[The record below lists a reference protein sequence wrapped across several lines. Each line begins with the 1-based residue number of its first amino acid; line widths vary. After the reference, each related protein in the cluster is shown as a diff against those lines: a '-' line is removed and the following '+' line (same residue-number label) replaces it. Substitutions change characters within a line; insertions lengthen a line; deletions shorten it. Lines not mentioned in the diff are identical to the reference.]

1 MVTAP
6 AKLFSQNGVLNVT
19 FNYFTTVDSSG
30 RTLFCFTTSNGLQ
43 GPTLHVLPGD
53 TLNISVTN
61 QVPAP
66 PPGSPTEVVSNS
78 SNNMAAFNSHVV
90 GLRGAPGQIRA
101 AAREFHVYY
110 RARSLGNGEYT
121 VDHSSLVAPD
131 GQSAKL
137 LADSVPVAKLTDDLF
152 AMVSEGLPYM
162 PAFAG
167 VIKDVQITATIAYI
181 KATWPVG
188 LRISQ
193 ALLNPGH
200 AGMPAMADPDWTL
213 PPTCTISAQRWR
225 TTSR

>member
-1 MVTAP
+1 
-6 AKLFSQNGVLNVT
+6 VLNVT
-19 FNYFTTVDSSG
+19 FNYFTTVDSAG
-30 RTLFCFTTSNGLQ
+30 RTLFCFSTPNGLQ

-78 SNNMAAFNSHVV
+78 TNKCGDSGAIIV
-90 GLRGAPGQIRA
+90 GGIAYFQPA
-101 AAREFHVYY
+101 
-110 RARSLGNGEYT
+110 T
-121 VDHSSLVAPD
+121 
-131 GQSAKL
+131 
-137 LADSVPVAKLTDDLF
+137 DLF
-152 AMVSEGLPYM
+152 AMVREGFSYM
-162 PAFAG
+162 PAFRD
-167 VIKDVQITATIAYI
+167 VITDVQITATIAYI

-193 ALLNPGH
+193 ALLKPRPRRH
-200 AGMPAMADPDWTL
+200 AGNVTDSDWTL